1 MLYIFLK
8 FASIN
13 SLIILVK
20 QVKNC
25 LKMSKKLLNETA
37 LGWSAV
43 VANNSMNRERK
54 ATGVNS
60 YEKDLKLN
68 PIRFI
73 LERKN
78 QTNIQWLDLC
88 CGKGNALIEAAK
100 HLQNGELGHKTHLK
114 GIDLVDYF
122 SDKKD
127 LMNLDF
133 ETLNLSKWIPET
145 AYDLITIVHGLH
157 YLGDKIG
164 LIIKA
169 ASALK
174 KDGVLMA
181 NMDIK
186 NIQIT
191 GCENKEKSL
200 KSFFRS
206 AEIGYNDRTKMI
218 KIEGVKTIENPFIY
232 IGADDSV
239 GINYTGQRVVD
250 SIYEL
255 I

>member
-1 MLYIFLK
+1 M
-8 FASIN
+8 N
-13 SLIILVK
+13 
-20 QVKNC
+20 
-25 LKMSKKLLNETA
+25 KKLLNESE
-37 LGWSAV
+37 LEWSAV

-78 QTNIQWLDLC
+78 QADIQWLDLC
-88 CGKGNALIEAAK
+88 CGKGNALIEVAK
-100 HLQNGELGHKTHLK
+100 HIQNTDLVHKTHLL

-122 SDKKD
+122 ADKKD
-127 LMNLDF
+127 LNNLTF
-133 ETLNLSKWIPET
+133 RTLNLSNWQPET

-186 NIQIT
+186 NIQIM
-191 GCENKEKSL
+191 GYENKEKAL
-200 KSFFRS
+200 KSFFKS

-218 KIEGVKTIENPFIY
+218 KIECVFKAST
-232 IGADDSV
+232 ASWM
-239 GINYTGQRVVD
+239 
-250 SIYEL
+250 EL
-255 I
+255 

>member
-1 MLYIFLK
+1 M
-8 FASIN
+8 
-13 SLIILVK
+13 
-20 QVKNC
+20 Q
-25 LKMSKKLLNETA
+25 KKLLNQAE
-37 LGWSAV
+37 LEWSAV

-78 QTNIQWLDLC
+78 QADIQWLDLC
-88 CGKGNALIEAAK
+88 SGKGNALIEVAK
-100 HLQNGELGHKTHLK
+100 YIQNTDLVHKTHLL

-122 SDKKD
+122 ADKKD
-127 LMNLDF
+127 LNNLTF
-133 ETLNLSKWIPET
+133 QTLNLSNWQPET

-157 YLGDKIG
+157 YVGDKIG

-191 GCENKEKSL
+191 GCENKEKAL
-200 KSFFRS
+200 KSFFKV

-218 KIEGVKTIENPFIY
+218 KIEGAKTIENPFIY

>member
-1 MLYIFLK
+1 M
-8 FASIN
+8 A
-13 SLIILVK
+13 
-20 QVKNC
+20 
-25 LKMSKKLLNETA
+25 KKLLNEA
-37 LGWSAV
+37 ELEWSDV

-68 PIRFI
+68 PLQFI
-73 LERKN
+73 LNRKN
-78 QTNIQWLDLC
+78 QDNIRWLDLC
-88 CGKGNALIEAAK
+88 CGKGNALIEVAK
-100 HLQNGELGHKTHLK
+100 HIQNTDLGHKTHLH

-122 SDKKD
+122 ADKKD
-127 LMNLDF
+127 LKNLTF
-133 ETLNLSKWIPET
+133 QTLNLSHWQPEK
-145 AYDLITIVHGLH
+145 AFDLITIVHGLH
-157 YLGDKIG
+157 YVGDKIG

-174 KDGVLMA
+174 KEGVLMA

-191 GCENKEKSL
+191 GCENKEKTL
-200 KSFFRS
+200 KSFFK
-206 AEIGYNDRTKMI
+206 AAQIGYNDRIKMI

-232 IGADDSV
+232 VGADDGV

-250 SIYEL
+250 SIYDL
-255 I
+255 K